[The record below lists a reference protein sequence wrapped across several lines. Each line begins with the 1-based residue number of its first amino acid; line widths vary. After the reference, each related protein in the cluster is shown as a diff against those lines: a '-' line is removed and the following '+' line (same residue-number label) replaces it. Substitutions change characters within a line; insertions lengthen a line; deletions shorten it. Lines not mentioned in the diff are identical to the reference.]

1 MSFCIPKILTLL
13 KIFLK
18 KYGLIVSKI
27 IFVFFAD
34 TLFGKL
40 SLLQRTSQ
48 PHGHLLADAI
58 QHAADAASAVMFA
71 IDLLEDIRDLI
82 LCQSLAIQSTHQAV
96 TFLILVGKL
105 SNPLM
110 NQTH

>member
-1 MSFCIPKILTLL
+1 
-13 KIFLK
+13 
-18 KYGLIVSKI
+18 
-27 IFVFFAD
+27 
-34 TLFGKL
+34 
-40 SLLQRTSQ
+40 
-48 PHGHLLADAI
+48 
-58 QHAADAASAVMFA
+58 MFA